1 AIAAFDLADVSKN
14 PAAFDPEKL
23 RWMNGEYVRAM
34 DPEGFVEMA
43 RPHVESAVGRSL
55 DEDEWKRF
63 LTIAPLVQERTHLL
77 PEAGSQVAFLF
88 GEFESYD
95 GDSWSK
101 VMTKDGVSDI
111 LDEGASALAALD
123 DWGAAEIEAT
133 LRG

>member
-1 AIAAFDLADVSKN
+1 GFLPEAMFNYLATLGWSPDGETTIFSREEAIAAFDLADVSKN

-77 PEAGSQVAFLF
+77 PEAGSQVAF
-88 GEFESYD
+88 
-95 GDSWSK
+95 
-101 VMTKDGVSDI
+101 
-111 LDEGASALAALD
+111 
-123 DWGAAEIEAT
+123 
-133 LRG
+133 